1 MKGFITIVVCL
12 LGIMVVLIA
21 LFMLVFHQSDRSVA
35 ELSKRWAQA
44 PSQFIE
50 VNGMQIH
57 LRDEGPKSDAT
68 PLVLLH
74 GTSASL
80 HTWDGWV
87 LHLQSLLQG
96 ASRKNRRVIRFDMPA
111 FGLTGPDPENDYCI
125 ENYAKTV
132 VAVMDALN
140 VERAIVAG
148 NSLGGY
154 VAWATAVLYPERVNK
169 LILIDASG
177 LAFKSKSTPLGFKI
191 ARNPILN
198 GLLGN
203 TLPRFLIQRSVENVY
218 SDRSKVSSDIVD
230 RYFELTLRQGNR
242 DALAQRF
249 LQTQPGLLA
258 NRISEISQPTMILW
272 GLDDNLIPLDLGYQF
287 KQLIPNSR
295 LKIFDN
301 LGHIPHE
308 EGPRE
313 TVSSILSFI
322 DE

>member
-1 MKGFITIVVCL
+1 MRRFVTIVVCL
-12 LGIMVVLIA
+12 LGGMAVLIA
-21 LFMLVFHQSDRSVA
+21 LFMAVFHQSDRAVA
-35 ELSKRWAQA
+35 ELSERWAQA
-44 PSQFIE
+44 PSQFID
-50 VNGMQIH
+50 VDGMQVH
-57 LRDEGPKSDAT
+57 VRDEGPKSDPT

-87 LHLQSLLQG
+87 FHLQNLLVGQG
-96 ASRKNRRVIRFDMPA
+96 RESRRIIRFDMPA
-111 FGLTGPDPENDYCI
+111 FGLTGPHPQNDYRI
-125 ENYAKTV
+125 ESYAKTV

-140 VERAIVAG
+140 VEQAIVAG

-177 LAFKSKSTPLGFKI
+177 LPFKSKSTPLGFKI
-191 ARNPILN
+191 ARNPLLN
-198 GLLGN
+198 SLLGN

-218 SDRSKVSSDIVD
+218 SDRSMVSTDIVD
-230 RYFELTLRQGNR
+230 RYFELTLREGNR

-249 LQTQPGLLA
+249 VQTQPGLLA
-258 NRISEISQPTMILW
+258 NRIIEISKPTLILW
-272 GLDDNLIPLDLGYQF
+272 GRDDNLIPLDLGYQF
-287 KQLIPNSR
+287 EQLIPNSR
-295 LKIFDN
+295 LEIFDN

-308 EGPRE
+308 EGPQE